1 MKLLAVRLA
10 RSIWLIPSYFL
21 NPKGL
26 YLLPAIASLKD
37 RYSFM
42 KSPLDRPIP
51 PPPNEGYKYENGAF
65 KGKNGVVQIV
75 SLTTHNDGVV
85 IDTRSSTDD
94 ADLFMEDLMAWA
106 NKEYGLPSL
115 SELPAKR
122 LHVSELNV
130 AFENAPKFLNQKLAS
145 FFDEVTSAISNKSKG
160 KAEFLGFQLGT
171 DQALSDKPAIF
182 RIDREVNAPIGENR
196 YYSFAPTS
204 TAAHLKLLEKLEKL
218 AI

>member
-10 RSIWLIPSYFL
+10 RSIWLVPPYFL
-21 NPKGL
+21 NPRGIFTRPL
-26 YLLPAIASLKD
+26 VEAIKA
-37 RYSFM
+37 RYSFL
-42 KSPLDRPIP
+42 KTPLDNPFP
-51 PPPNEGYKYENGAF
+51 KPNEGYKYENGAF

-75 SLTTHNDGVV
+75 SMTTHDDGVV
-85 IDTRSSTDD
+85 IDARSSTDD

-130 AFENAPKFLNQKLAS
+130 AFENAPKIFNQKLAPFLDDVS
-145 FFDEVTSAISNKSKG
+145 SAINDKSKG
-160 KAEFLGFQLGT
+160 KAEFVGFQLGA
-171 DQALSDKPAIF
+171 DQTLSVNPAMF
-182 RIDREVNAPIGENR
+182 RIEREANTLSGENR
-196 YYSFAPTS
+196 YYSFAPTK
-204 TAAHLKLLEKLEKL
+204 TDVHLKLLEKLEKV